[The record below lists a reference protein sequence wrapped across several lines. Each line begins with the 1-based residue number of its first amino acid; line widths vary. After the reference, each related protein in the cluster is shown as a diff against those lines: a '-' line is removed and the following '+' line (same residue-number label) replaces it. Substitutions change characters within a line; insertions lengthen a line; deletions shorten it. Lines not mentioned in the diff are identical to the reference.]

1 MHLGKRLAV
10 IVLTCGLSAVLV
22 GCGFHLKGNNPSSA
36 PVTYSVMSLSLPPNT
51 EELQEKLAVYLG
63 AAGVQLSNAPNAY
76 VLRVL
81 DYTPRRLE
89 LNGKLVETLLRLNVT
104 FRIEDARGNPVTE
117 PRTIVATRT
126 YQYDIETVNTDD
138 QEQVFLKQVLIDD
151 VAQQIAR
158 QISSNRL
165 PLANP
170 ETPTQP
176 AQ

>member
-1 MHLGKRLAV
+1 
-10 IVLTCGLSAVLV
+10 
-22 GCGFHLKGNNPSSA
+22 
-36 PVTYSVMSLSLPPNT
+36 MSLAFPANT
-51 EELQEKLAVYLG
+51 EELQEKLAIYLG
-63 AAGVQLSNAPNAY
+63 AAGVQLSNSPNAY

-104 FRIEDARGNPVTE
+104 FRIEDAQGNPVTE

-165 PLANP
+165 PLAKP
-170 ETPTQP
+170 ETTTQPTQ
-176 AQ
+176 

>member
-1 MHLGKRLAV
+1 MHLVQRVAAV
-10 IVLTCGLSAVLV
+10 VLTLGLSAGLV
-22 GCGFHLKGNNPSSA
+22 GCGFHLKGTNPSSA
-36 PVTYSVMSLSLPPNT
+36 PVAYSVMSLSLPPNT

-104 FRIEDARGNPVTE
+104 FRIEDAQGNPITE
-117 PRTIVATRT
+117 PRTVVATRT

-138 QEQVFLKQVLIDD
+138 QEQKYLNQVIIDD

-165 PLANP
+165 PLAKQN
-170 ETPTQP
+170 TSAQP

>member
-10 IVLTCGLSAVLV
+10 IVLTCGLSAGLF
-22 GCGFHLKGNNPSSA
+22 GCGFHLKGNNPSSV

-138 QEQVFLKQVLIDD
+138 QGQVFLKQVLIDD

-165 PLANP
+165 PLAKP